1 MLPSWSDR
9 VVAAVAGLGM
19 FLAALDISVNVALPS
34 IAKGLDADLQSVQWV
49 IVAFVAT
56 RAGLVMGAGSF
67 ADRFGLRR
75 VFIFGAVSYL
85 VAMVTISLSP
95 NLESVVG
102 FRVLQGFG
110 VGSFFAV
117 SPALAARVFPAD
129 RRGLAMGFA
138 TGSQALG
145 MLAGTLGAGLLIHWF
160 GWQVVFWGR
169 TPFVLLALLLAVR
182 FMSLD
187 RISREPGPSGDET
200 AGRSFDAIGAITLM
214 GALLCLVIGLRL
226 GRSEGWGSPVVLAL
240 LCMAPLLIAG
250 FWRTEGRAAWPVLP
264 GWLLKNRGFTVS
276 CTSMFLAHF
285 GVFVV
290 WFVFPFYIYFGL
302 GKGSGSLGAALA
314 AMALF
319 YTGLSGFGGWVCD
332 RLGTGVVGLLGMAV
346 LAAGLLFVSFF
357 GPGIPAIPGGPGH
370 GGGGIGPG
378 PVPIGGL
385 RPDVE
390 QRPNRPHGH
399 RVGGPVVG
407 PSRRDRVFGSHRR
420 GYPGPE
426 PGLPLS
432 QPHIRGQHRQ
442 RRRNPGLRAGVPG
455 RVPPGRSRGRPGNN
469 SVCPGRPA
477 EPQAGRGSGGG
488 VSGWVQRSSLTLL
501 TGSC

>member
-1 MLPSWSDR
+1 M
-9 VVAAVAGLGM
+9 VAAVAGLGM

-276 CTSMFLAHF
+276 CTSMFLVHF

-290 WFVFPFYIYFGL
+290 WFVFPFYIDVGL
-302 GKGSGSLGAALA
+302 GKGSGSLGATLA

-319 YTGLSGFGGWVCD
+319 YTGLSGVGGWVCD

-346 LAAGLLFVSFF
+346 LAAGLLFVSFADQDSQLSLVALGMAVVGSGLGLF
-357 GPGIPAIPGGPGH
+357 QSAAYALMLSSVPTDRMGTASAALSLAQAGGTVFSVAIVGGILALSQDYHTSAGLPADGISAAAAQTQAFVLAFRDVFRLGAVVAVVGILVFALAGPQSRRRGGGPGE
-370 GGGGIGPG
+370 G
-378 PVPIGGL
+378 
-385 RPDVE
+385 
-390 QRPNRPHGH
+390 
-399 RVGGPVVG
+399 
-407 PSRRDRVFGSHRR
+407 
-420 GYPGPE
+420 
-426 PGLPLS
+426 
-432 QPHIRGQHRQ
+432 
-442 RRRNPGLRAGVPG
+442 
-455 RVPPGRSRGRPGNN
+455 
-469 SVCPGRPA
+469 
-477 EPQAGRGSGGG
+477 
-488 VSGWVQRSSLTLL
+488 
-501 TGSC
+501 

>member
-1 MLPSWSDR
+1 M
-9 VVAAVAGLGM
+9 AAVAGLGM

-110 VGSFFAV
+110 AGSFFAV

-145 MLAGTLGAGLLIHWF
+145 MLAGTLGAGLLIQWF

-187 RISREPGPSGDET
+187 RISRGPGPSGDET
-200 AGRSFDAIGAITLM
+200 RRQVFRRHRRPDPDGRVAVPRYRSAFGPVGRLGFSGSAGAAVP
-214 GALLCLVIGLRL
+214 GALA
-226 GRSEGWGSPVVLAL
+226 GSR
-240 LCMAPLLIAG
+240 I
-250 FWRTEGRAAWPVLP
+250 
-264 GWLLKNRGFTVS
+264 
-276 CTSMFLAHF
+276 LAHR
-285 GVFVV
+285 G
-290 WFVFPFYIYFGL
+290 P
-302 GKGSGSLGAALA
+302 GSLAGAAG
-314 AMALF
+314 MAL
-319 YTGLSGFGGWVCD
+319 
-332 RLGTGVVGLLGMAV
+332 
-346 LAAGLLFVSFF
+346 
-357 GPGIPAIPGGPGH
+357 
-370 GGGGIGPG
+370 
-378 PVPIGGL
+378 
-385 RPDVE
+385 E
-390 QRPNRPHGH
+390 
-399 RVGGPVVG
+399 
-407 PSRRDRVFGSHRR
+407 
-420 GYPGPE
+420 E
-426 PGLPLS
+426 PGLHGVLHQHVLGPLWRL
-432 QPHIRGQHRQ
+432 RGVVCLSFLHR
-442 RRRNPGLRAGVPG
+442 
-455 RVPPGRSRGRPGNN
+455 RSG
-469 SVCPGRPA
+469 
-477 EPQAGRGSGGG
+477 
-488 VSGWVQRSSLTLL
+488 
-501 TGSC
+501 